1 MTSREKAR
9 AKTPARAGC
18 KPNNRAI
25 LSLFCASLWL
35 VSGCSGGCGKSKSG
49 EGASASA
56 SASGSAAPRALAPE
70 LAGKVLAKVGDRTIT
85 LGEYAETLE
94 RMDPFERM
102 RYQSADRRKRLLE
115 EIIEVELLAQEA
127 RRRGLDKTPETQERL
142 RQILRD
148 QLLEDI
154 RKGGPT
160 PDAVPEAE
168 LRAYYDQH
176 KDEFA
181 EPERRRVAAI
191 VLSSAAEARTVLP
204 KATKATGAEWGK
216 LVEQHGAPKRA
227 PGGPP
232 PPAELAGDLGIVG
245 PPGHPRG
252 NNPRV
257 PEPVREAVFK
267 VAAPGTTYS
276 EIVEADGKFYVV
288 RLTSK
293 TDARE
298 RKYEDSSRAIRTAVV
313 QARIRERETALEK
326 ELRGRFPVKIDD
338 AALATVAV
346 PTASAAAPRP
356 VTRPPLTPLPKP
368 PVAPP
373 APPQ

>member
-1 MTSREKAR
+1 MKSREMAR
-9 AKTPARAGC
+9 VEPTARGRR
-18 KPNNRAI
+18 KRTS
-25 LSLFCASLWL
+25 LSFVGAASLL
-35 VSGCSGGCGKSKSG
+35 LAGCSGGCGNSKRTD
-49 EGASASA
+49 GATSAA
-56 SASGSAAPRALAPE
+56 ASGSAAPRALDPA

-102 RYQSADRRKRLLE
+102 RYQSADRRKRLLDE
-115 EIIEVELLAQEA
+115 MIEVELLAQEA
-127 RRRGLDKTPETQERL
+127 RRRGLDKAPETQERL

-148 QLLEDI
+148 QLLDDV
-154 RKGGPT
+154 RKGGT
-160 PDAVPEAE
+160 APDDIPEAE

-191 VLSSAAEARTVLP
+191 VLSSAVEARSVLA
-204 KATKATGAEWGK
+204 KAAKASPAEWGK
-216 LVEQHGAPKRA
+216 LVEQHGPPKRT
-227 PGGPP
+227 PGGPT

-267 VAAPGTTYS
+267 IPAPGTTHA
-276 EIVEADGKFYVV
+276 EVVEADGKFYVV

-298 RKYEDSSRAIRTAVV
+298 RKYEDSLRAIRTAVV
-313 QARIRERETALEK
+313 QARIREREAALEK
-326 ELRGRFPVKIDD
+326 ELRGRFPVKVDE
-338 AALATVAV
+338 AALSTVAV
-346 PTASAAAPRP
+346 PSASPTVPAAPHQHGSRP
-356 VTRPPLTPLPKP
+356 SLTPVAKP
-368 PVAPP
+368 PAAP
-373 APPQ
+373 Q